1 MGRVGD
7 ESPSGEDQE
16 LVARICNGDAEALA
30 RLYERHG
37 GSAFALAL
45 GILRQREAAEDA
57 VQEAFLAVWR
67 RAVTYHPERG
77 TVRAWLLTI
86 VRNRAIDLLRRP
98 SDAPRAVPVDTLA
111 LATVDD
117 PEEEGIRA
125 VDGATVRAA
134 LARLPAEQRQVVE
147 LAYFTG
153 LTYPEVAS
161 RTGVA
166 LGTVKSRMR
175 LALERLRALLAEGV
189 QESGRGTGSD
199 ARMDDQP

>member
-1 MGRVGD
+1 MDGVRD
-7 ESPSGEDQE
+7 ERPSDGDQE
-16 LVARICNGDAEALA
+16 LVARICAGDAEALA
-30 RLYERHG
+30 QLYERHG
-37 GSAFALAL
+37 GSAFALAY

-67 RAVTYHPERG
+67 RAVTYQPERG

-86 VRNRAIDLLRRP
+86 VRNRAIDLRRRP
-98 SDAPRAVPVDTLA
+98 GDASQAVPVEMLA
-111 LATVDD
+111 LATADD
-117 PEEEGIRA
+117 PEEEGIRT

-147 LAYFTG
+147 LAYFAG

-161 RTGVA
+161 RTGAA

-175 LALERLRALLAEGV
+175 LALERLRTLLAED
-189 QESGRGTGSD
+189 ETRGSQ
-199 ARMDDQP
+199 RRR